1 MTRSLF
7 HVIPRLG
14 GAHNGTS
21 PVKTAPAPSLAREVL
36 GRGQPGNPDAPMTGE
51 ALQASFRRVSE
62 SLRRSIGEDGYRAL
76 LARAIARTQSDPLV
90 WTNLRYAGLGIDV
103 DLLAAV
109 DRHGVGIV
117 GAALESLVTA
127 LFDILSELIGAEMA
141 RNLLDHDDTR
151 RAHAGGTP

>member
-1 MTRSLF
+1 
-7 HVIPRLG
+7 
-14 GAHNGTS
+14 
-21 PVKTAPAPSLAREVL
+21 
-36 GRGQPGNPDAPMTGE
+36 MTGE

-103 DLLAAV
+103 DLLAAE